1 MKRPVAAI
9 ATALALVLGL
19 SGCGADNSTQTQP
32 ADKTATE
39 SQAPKK
45 NSRGNIVKHIGDE
58 AGIIGKDGKD
68 VADWT
73 VTKIIPD
80 PTCSNPEHQQPEHG
94 HFVEFDIKAKTT
106 EKYNPDQYGSL
117 DVGTAYR
124 WQLIQK
130 DGTQWNGMP
139 GSSAAES
146 CMVQTDKL
154 PGSLNQNAKAQGKVI
169 FDVPSLDGTL
179 YYPQMGEGHGWEYL
193 LQ

>member
-1 MKRPVAAI
+1 MKRT
-9 ATALALVLGL
+9 ATATLVALALTLGL
-19 SGCGADNSTQTQP
+19 SGCGAANSKSTQQ
-32 ADKTATE
+32 ADKTATA

-58 AGIIGKDGKD
+58 AGVIGEDGKD

-73 VTKIIPD
+73 VSNIIPD
-80 PTCSNPEHQQPEHG
+80 PTCSNPEHEQPEHG
-94 HFVEFDIKAKTT
+94 HFIEFDVNAATT
-106 EKYNPDQYGSL
+106 ENYDPDQYGSL
-117 DVGTAYR
+117 NVGIAYL
-124 WQLIQK
+124 WKLIQK

-146 CMVQTDKL
+146 CMAETEKL

-179 YYPQMGEGHGWEYL
+179 YYSQMGEGHGWEYP

>member
-9 ATALALVLGL
+9 AAALALVLGL
-19 SGCGADNSTQTQP
+19 SGCGAANSTQTQP
-32 ADKTATE
+32 ADKTATA
-39 SQAPKK
+39 SQTPKK

-58 AGIIGKDGKD
+58 AGITGEDGND

-73 VTKIIPD
+73 VTNTVPD
-80 PTCSNPEHQQPEHG
+80 ATCSNPEHQQPEHG
-94 HFVEFDIKAKTT
+94 HFIELDINAKTT
-106 EKYNPDQYGSL
+106 EKYDPDKYGSL
-117 DVGTAYR
+117 DVGTAYL
-124 WQLIQK
+124 WKLIQK

-146 CMVQTDKL
+146 CMAETDKL
-154 PGSLNQNAKAQGKVI
+154 PGSLNQNAKARGKVI

-179 YYPQMGEGHGWEYL
+179 YYPQMGEGHGWKYP

>member
-9 ATALALVLGL
+9 AAALALVLDL
-19 SGCGADNSTQTQP
+19 SGCGAANSTQTQP
-32 ADKTATE
+32 TDKTAAA
-39 SQAPKK
+39 SQTPKK

-58 AGIIGKDGKD
+58 AGITGEDGND
-68 VADWT
+68 MADWT
-73 VTKIIPD
+73 VTEIIPD

-94 HFVEFDIKAKTT
+94 HFIEFDINAKTT
-106 EKYNPDQYGSL
+106 EKYDSDKYGSL
-117 DVGTAYR
+117 DVGTSYR

-179 YYPQMGEGHGWEYL
+179 YYPQMGEGDGWEYP